1 MRPLAVL
8 RILGLVVMLFACCML
23 VPFAFSLLLGDAV
36 LFAYYISVVITL
48 VAGAALWFVTRRA
61 TGELQ
66 IRDGFLLVALVWT
79 TLPAFATLP
88 LLFHIPELT
97 FTNAY
102 FEAVSGLTASGGTV
116 LSGLDHLPP
125 SINLWR

>member
-1 MRPLAVL
+1 
-8 RILGLVVMLFACCML
+8 
-23 VPFAFSLLLGDAV
+23 LLGDAV

-48 VAGAALWFVTRRA
+48 VAGAALWFATRRA

-88 LLFHIPELT
+88 LLFHIP
-97 FTNAY
+97 
-102 FEAVSGLTASGGTV
+102 G
-116 LSGLDHLPP
+116 
-125 SINLWR
+125 